1 MLQIH
6 YYYYNLHYIYL
17 GLHNVQSTF
26 IYIISFKIK
35 ASQEYKLTLNFR
47 SMNNDTFT
55 MKKETMPIILQYNYS
70 TNFVELLERQYDQPQ
85 DLESL
90 RPMLES

>member
-1 MLQIH
+1 
-6 YYYYNLHYIYL
+6 
-17 GLHNVQSTF
+17 
-26 IYIISFKIK
+26 
-35 ASQEYKLTLNFR
+35 
-47 SMNNDTFT
+47 MNNDTFT